1 MTSKG
6 KSVASKNKKTLE
18 NINEEDE
25 FLLIDKSGNAY
36 DLNKDQLSYLKS
48 LSGCGSEA
56 NKDKA
61 DVIGKKGAKLEDIDE
76 EQIPVDLDY
85 EVLNNLNPVEL
96 NKILDENKEEMMAG
110 EAKQKRLLTNKKLFE
125 KTSHHNSEDFKELGN
140 LHKDQ
145 RAVEYFPG
153 DDRHSFESKPINF
166 A

>member
-1 MTSKG
+1 M
-6 KSVASKNKKTLE
+6 KTLE

-56 NKDKA
+56 NKDKIEHA
-61 DVIGKKGAKLEDIDE
+61 KKERLEDIDE
-76 EQIPVDLDY
+76 EQIPVDLDF

-96 NKILDENKEEMMAG
+96 NKILDDNKEEMMG
-110 EAKQKRLLTNKKLFE
+110 VDPKHKSLLTHKKQYL
-125 KTSHHNSEDFKELGN
+125 KTNAHNSEDFKELGN

-153 DDRHSFESKPINF
+153 EDRHAFESKPQNF
-166 A
+166 GVPP

>member
-6 KSVASKNKKTLE
+6 KSVVSKNKKTLE

-56 NKDKA
+56 NKDKVA
-61 DVIGKKGAKLEDIDE
+61 ELAGKKGTRLEDIDE
-76 EQIPVDLDY
+76 EQIPVDLDF

-110 EAKQKRLLTNKKLFE
+110 EAK
-125 KTSHHNSEDFKELGN
+125 
-140 LHKDQ
+140 
-145 RAVEYFPG
+145 
-153 DDRHSFESKPINF
+153 
-166 A
+166 